1 MGGRR
6 KSVLKLGKYLILFLV
21 LMALL
26 IVFGNNGLID
36 NLVMKEKQ
44 NILKDANLQL
54 VHENYRLK
62 REIYLL
68 KNDIRHIET
77 VARNDLGMVMKG
89 DIVYKHVD
97 R

>member
-1 MGGRR
+1 M
-6 KSVLKLGKYLILFLV
+6 KFGKYLILFLV
-21 LMALL
+21 LMAFL

-62 REIYLL
+62 REIHLL

-97 R
+97 Q

>member
-1 MGGRR
+1 M
-6 KSVLKLGKYLILFLV
+6 KLGKYLILFLV